1 MLRVV
6 QKGKKLCF
14 WRSPYMVLK
23 RLTENKRNLE
33 ELWYQG
39 DYLELLSI
47 PFRAGEDVT
56 LIAVYSVDASTNQ
69 FLAKTSIQN
78 I

>member
-14 WRSPYMVLK
+14 WRGPYMVLK
-23 RLTENKRNLE
+23 RQTENKRKLG
-33 ELWYQG
+33 ELWCQG

-56 LIAVYSVDASTNQ
+56 LIVV
-69 FLAKTSIQN
+69 
-78 I
+78 